1 MKIDLNNH
9 KNLCKDSRQKIIVS
23 RDDKE
28 KSVGKKCEHKATNKN
43 LSLVRHF
50 KVDGDILIDGKKC
63 DFLLL
68 NDDKKEAYLIELKRS
83 KLLEAIEQLDSSYAK
98 IKSALPEYQ
107 FFFRI
112 SHSTSN
118 THTIKNR
125 KIIRWRE
132 KHGRTFDGRPIA
144 ELNST
149 PYEED
154 I

>member
-1 MKIDLNNH
+1 MSIDLNKH
-9 KNLCKDSRQKIIVS
+9 QNLCKDSRQKIIVS

-28 KSVGKKCEHKATNKN
+28 KSVGKKCEHIATNEN

-50 KVDGDILIDGKKC
+50 KVDGDILLDGKKC

-68 NDDKKEAYLIELKRS
+68 NDDKKDAYLIELKRS
-83 KLLEAIEQLDSSYAK
+83 KLLDAIEQLDSSYTE
-98 IKSALPEYQ
+98 IKSALPDYQ

-112 SHSTSN
+112 SHSESN
-118 THTIKNR
+118 THTIKNQ

-132 KHGRTFDGRPIA
+132 KHGCTPDKRPIA
-144 ELNST
+144 ELKST
-149 PYEED
+149 PYKEN

>member
-1 MKIDLNNH
+1 MSIDLNKH
-9 KNLCKDSRQKIIVS
+9 QNLCKDSRQKIIVS

-50 KVDGDILIDGKKC
+50 KVDGDILLDGKKC

-68 NDDKKEAYLIELKRS
+68 NDDKKDAYLIELKRS
-83 KLLEAIEQLDSSYAK
+83 KLLEAIEQLDSSYTE
-98 IKSALPEYQ
+98 IKSALPDYQ

-112 SHSTSN
+112 SHSESN
-118 THTIKNR
+118 THTIKNQ

-132 KHGRTFDGRPIA
+132 KHGRTEDGKPIA
-144 ELNST
+144 ELHST
-149 PYEED
+149 PYEET